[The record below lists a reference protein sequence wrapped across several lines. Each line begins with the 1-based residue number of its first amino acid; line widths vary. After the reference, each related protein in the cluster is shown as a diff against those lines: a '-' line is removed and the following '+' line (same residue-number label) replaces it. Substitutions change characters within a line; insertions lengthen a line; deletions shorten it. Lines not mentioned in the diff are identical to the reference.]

1 MIKISNKEQTNAVK
15 EGMKVLVLLLL
26 SYVVPI
32 IGIGFSIYIL
42 SNTKL
47 RNYGQWV
54 FVLSMISLI
63 IHLIVIVL
71 ALLGYFMFIKNYWW
85 SFY

>member
-71 ALLGYFMFIKNYWW
+71 ALLGYFMFIVAQ
-85 SFY
+85 

>member
-1 MIKISNKEQTNAVK
+1 VIKISNKEQTNAAK

-54 FVLSMISLI
+54 LF
-63 IHLIVIVL
+63 
-71 ALLGYFMFIKNYWW
+71 
-85 SFY
+85 

>member
-1 MIKISNKEQTNAVK
+1 MIKISNKEQTNAAK

-71 ALLGYFMFIKNYWW
+71 ALLGYFMFIAAQ
-85 SFY
+85 

>member
-32 IGIGFSIYIL
+32 IGIGFSICIL

-71 ALLGYFMFIKNYWW
+71 ALLGYFMFIAAQ
-85 SFY
+85 

>member
-1 MIKISNKEQTNAVK
+1 MRKISNKEQTNAVK

-71 ALLGYFMFIKNYWW
+71 ALLGYFMFIAAQ
-85 SFY
+85 

>member
-71 ALLGYFMFIKNYWW
+71 ALLGYFMFIAAQ
-85 SFY
+85 

>member
-1 MIKISNKEQTNAVK
+1 VIKISNKEQTNAVK

-71 ALLGYFMFIKNYWW
+71 ALLGYFMFIAAQ
-85 SFY
+85 

>member
-1 MIKISNKEQTNAVK
+1 
-15 EGMKVLVLLLL
+15 MKVLVLLLL

-71 ALLGYFMFIKNYWW
+71 ALLGYFMFIAAQ
-85 SFY
+85 

>member
-71 ALLGYFMFIKNYWW
+71 ALLGYFMFI
-85 SFY
+85 SAQ

>member
-42 SNTKL
+42 SNTKF

-71 ALLGYFMFIKNYWW
+71 ALLGYFMFIAAQ
-85 SFY
+85 